1 MNKTTVTTE
10 FESQQDLFEHL
21 EYLQKANLGFQTQHN
36 LIKEMEWFFDSNPET
51 SPSEIIEFIQEFI
64 NKNL

>member
-1 MNKTTVTTE
+1 MKTTLITE
-10 FESQQDLFEHL
+10 FESQEHLFEHL
-21 EYLQKANLGFQTQHN
+21 QYIDKANLGFQTQHN

-51 SPSEIIEFIQEFI
+51 SPAEIIEFIQEFI

>member
-1 MNKTTVTTE
+1 MKTTVTTE

-21 EYLQKANLGFQTQHN
+21 EYLQKANLGFQTQYN

-51 SPSEIIEFIQEFI
+51 SSLEIIEFIQEFI

>member
-51 SPSEIIEFIQEFI
+51 STLEIIEFIQEFI

>member
-1 MNKTTVTTE
+1 MKTTVTTE

-21 EYLQKANLGFQTQHN
+21 EYVQKANLGFQTQHN

-51 SPSEIIEFIQEFI
+51 STSEIIEFIQEFI

>member
-1 MNKTTVTTE
+1 
-10 FESQQDLFEHL
+10 LFEHL
-21 EYLQKANLGFQTQHN
+21 EYVQKANLGFQTQHN

>member
-1 MNKTTVTTE
+1 MKTTLTTE

-51 SPSEIIEFIQEFI
+51 STLEIIEFIQEFI

>member
-21 EYLQKANLGFQTQHN
+21 EYVQKANLGFQTQHN

-51 SPSEIIEFIQEFI
+51 SPLEIIEFLQEFI